1 MKGTKMKRIMIGLL
15 ALGLASATTVAATAA
30 SAKTEQERVQESRA
44 AVKMFFG
51 ALKGELV
58 SALKAGGP
66 TKAIDA
72 CKLSAPAIA
81 ANSSEKAGWR
91 IARTSLKLR
100 NQNNAP
106 DVWERAVL
114 MKFDER
120 QATGEDPLKIE
131 FSEVTEVNGK
141 KAFRYM
147 KAIPTAA
154 KPCLACHGGKIKPEV
169 ASLLDEHYPGDKARG
184 YKPGDIRG
192 AFTITQPME

>member
-1 MKGTKMKRIMIGLL
+1 MKRIMIGLL
-15 ALGLASATTVAATAA
+15 ALGLASSATAA

-58 SALKAGGP
+58 SAIEAGGP

-72 CKLSAPAIA
+72 CKLSAPTIT
-81 ANSSEKAGWR
+81 ANTSEKAGWR
-91 IARTSLKLR
+91 VARTSLKLR

-106 DVWERAVL
+106 DAWEKAVL
-114 MKFDER
+114 MKFDAR
-120 QATGEDPLKIE
+120 RAAGEDPLKIE

-154 KPCLACHGGKIKPEV
+154 KPCLACHGSKIKPEV
-169 ASLLDEHYPGDKARG
+169 TALLDKHYPGDKARG